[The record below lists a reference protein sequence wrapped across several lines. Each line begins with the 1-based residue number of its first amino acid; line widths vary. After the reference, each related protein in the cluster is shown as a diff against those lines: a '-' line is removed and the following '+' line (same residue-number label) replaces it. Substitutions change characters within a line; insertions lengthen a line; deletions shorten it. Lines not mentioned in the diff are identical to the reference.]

1 MRAAA
6 GTIKHRRSSIGVDAP
21 RAAAQ
26 ASAVSSQVHATC
38 VALPE
43 GGVLLRG
50 ESGAGKSDL
59 ALRLIDGGARLVA
72 DDQTMLTRDGA
83 RLIARAPATIAG
95 LIEARGVGILRLPPE
110 RLAPQVVVA
119 LIVDLVDP
127 ARIERLPEAAREDLL
142 GVSLQRVSLAPFEA
156 SAPAKIRLALIAAG
170 SASSPP

>member
-1 MRAAA
+1 MSDQ
-6 GTIKHRRSSIGVDAP
+6 I
-21 RAAAQ
+21 
-26 ASAVSSQVHATC
+26 HATC

-43 GGVLLRG
+43 CGVLLRG

-72 DDQTMLTRDGA
+72 DDRTELTRDGD

-95 LIEARGVGILRLPPE
+95 LIEARGVGILRLPPQ
-110 RLAPQVVVA
+110 RLATAAIVV

-127 ARIERLPEAAREDLL
+127 ARIERLPEPMREELL
-142 GVSLQRVSLAPFEA
+142 GVSLWRIALAPFEV
-156 SAPAKIRLALIAAG
+156 STPAKIRLALLASG

>member
-1 MRAAA
+1 M
-6 GTIKHRRSSIGVDAP
+6 
-21 RAAAQ
+21 
-26 ASAVSSQVHATC
+26 SSQIHATC

-72 DDQTMLTRDGA
+72 DDRTDLVRVGD

-110 RLAPQVVVA
+110 RLAAEVAVV
-119 LIVDLVDP
+119 LIVDLVD
-127 ARIERLPEAAREDLL
+127 AAGVERLPEATREALL
-142 GVSLQRVSLAPFEA
+142 GVSLPRVAIAPFEA
-156 SAPAKIRLALIAAG
+156 SAPAKIRLALIASG
-170 SASSPP
+170 SASSAS

>member
-1 MRAAA
+1 M
-6 GTIKHRRSSIGVDAP
+6 
-21 RAAAQ
+21 
-26 ASAVSSQVHATC
+26 SSQIHATC

-72 DDQTMLTRDGA
+72 DDQTVLTRDGA

-95 LIEARGVGILRLPPE
+95 LIEARGVGILRLPPQ
-110 RLAPQVVVA
+110 RLAPEVVVA

-127 ARIERLPEAAREDLL
+127 SRIERLPDAEREELL
-142 GVSLQRVSLAPFEA
+142 GVSLRRVSLAAFEV
-156 SAPAKIRLALIAAG
+156 STPAKIRLALIAAG
-170 SASSPP
+170 FASSPP

>member
-1 MRAAA
+1 MR
-6 GTIKHRRSSIGVDAP
+6 IGVDGA
-21 RAAAQ
+21 RAAQ
-26 ASAVSSQVHATC
+26 QGSAVSSQIHATC

-72 DDQTMLTRDGA
+72 DDRVELARAGD

-110 RLAPQVVVA
+110 RLTPEAAIV

-127 ARIERLPEAAREDLL
+127 ARMERLPDATREDLL
-142 GVSLQRVSLAPFEA
+142 GVSLRRIALAAFE
-156 SAPAKIRLALIAAG
+156 SSTPAKIRLALRASG

>member
-1 MRAAA
+1 
-6 GTIKHRRSSIGVDAP
+6 
-21 RAAAQ
+21 
-26 ASAVSSQVHATC
+26 VSSQIHATC

-72 DDQTMLTRDGA
+72 DDRTELTRAGET
-83 RLIARAPATIAG
+83 LIARAPATIAG

-110 RLAPQVVVA
+110 QLAREVEVVLV
-119 LIVDLVDP
+119 VELVDP
-127 ARIERLPEAAREDLL
+127 TRVERLPEPMRENLL
-142 GVSLQRVSLAPFEA
+142 GVSVRRVALAPFEA
-156 SAPAKIRLALIAAG
+156 STPAKIRLALRASG